1 MARHHRAAE
10 ADLYAARGDEL
21 HDLGTVL
28 HLDIEG
34 DVRIAGAEVLQKVRQ
49 IILAGHRG
57 GRDGDRTLH
66 LLREVAQRDGRILA
80 HLQDLLG
87 VFVEEL
93 ARVGG
98 VGLLRGADDELDI
111 QFSLQCGDVRA
122 DGRLRQVQQLRGA
135 GKAAVFHHVD
145 ERFELFDIHINV
157 HEVPPSDRQKQNVLR

>member
-57 GRDGDRTLH
+57 GRDGDRTFISCEK
-66 LLREVAQRDGRILA
+66 LRSAMAAFSRTCRISLA
-80 HLQDLLG
+80 YL
-87 VFVEEL
+87 
-93 ARVGG
+93 
-98 VGLLRGADDELDI
+98 
-111 QFSLQCGDVRA
+111 
-122 DGRLRQVQQLRGA
+122 
-135 GKAAVFHHVD
+135 
-145 ERFELFDIHINV
+145 
-157 HEVPPSDRQKQNVLR
+157 

>member
-1 MARHHRAAE
+1 LWLHRAAE
-10 ADLYAARGDEL
+10 ANLYAARGDEL

-66 LLREVAQRDGRILA
+66 LLREVAQRDGRVLA
-80 HLQDLLG
+80 HLQDLFG

-122 DGRLRQVQQLRGA
+122 DGRLRQVQRPRRPRHASFLRD
-135 GKAAVFHHVD
+135 GKKITEYTDF
-145 ERFELFDIHINV
+145 
-157 HEVPPSDRQKQNVLR
+157 QNIRSFSPKD